1 MWKRAGFKVVYMG
14 SKGVLKGVFS
24 GLEVY
29 SGGGGAVAI
38 LNNTLFRAIF
48 EPFLWAVGGV
58 AVE

>member
-1 MWKRAGFKVVYMG
+1 MA
-14 SKGVLKGVFS
+14 
-24 GLEVY
+24 LEVY